1 MRIGRY
7 DWPLYQDM
15 RAFGEDAFEVEVL
28 GQADCQ
34 RRLNQMERAF
44 IRKFNSVD
52 QGYNQQVA
60 SFGGRIRRR
69 SQSRLNSL
77 TESHRASIAESV
89 RLSWIGRR
97 SAVAC

>member
-1 MRIGRY
+1 
-7 DWPLYQDM
+7 
-15 RAFGEDAFEVEVL
+15 
-28 GQADCQ
+28 
-34 RRLNQMERAF
+34 MERAF